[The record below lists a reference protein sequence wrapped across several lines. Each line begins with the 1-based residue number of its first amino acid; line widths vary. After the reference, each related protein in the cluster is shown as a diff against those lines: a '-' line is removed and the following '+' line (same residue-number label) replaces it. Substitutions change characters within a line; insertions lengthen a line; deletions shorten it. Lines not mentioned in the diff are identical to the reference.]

1 LAALEA
7 LKNTKFILKNMKRT
21 LKFSGLAFLTVMI
34 LWACA
39 SESPKQVAE
48 KFLTAI
54 SVGDFEA
61 AKKWAT
67 KESHTALD
75 MAAANDKDHIA
86 ERHKIQ
92 IGEETI
98 SENKATVV
106 YKDNEDEKVLKLSK
120 EDGKWKAAFSKSD
133 LDGGAATNAE
143 KFLDAFAHGDMNG
156 AKKYATRD
164 AQASLD
170 MMAGTFEA
178 KKAKPDKIEMGDIKY
193 EGDRASVFYHENGVL
208 KTLDMVKEDGKWK
221 AAWTKTS
228 TTKLDTD
235 ELEEE
240 VIEAMDGESEE

>member
-1 LAALEA
+1 
-7 LKNTKFILKNMKRT
+7 M
-21 LKFSGLAFLTVMI
+21 TVMI

-39 SESPKQVAE
+39 GESPKQVAE
-48 KFLTAI
+48 KFLTAV

-75 MAAANDKDHIA
+75 MAAANDEDHIY
-86 ERHKIQ
+86 EPHKIQ

-106 YKDNEDEKVLKLSK
+106 YKDNDDEKVLKLSK

-133 LDGGAATNAE
+133 LDGGAAANAE
-143 KFLDAFAHGDMNG
+143 KFLNAFAHGDVDG

-170 MMAGTFEA
+170 MMAGTLEA
-178 KKAKPDKIEMGDIKY
+178 KKANPDKIEMGDIKY
-193 EGDRASVFYHENGVL
+193 SGDRATVSYHENGVL

-228 TTKLDTD
+228 TTQLDMEKLGEDV
-235 ELEEE
+235 EK
-240 VIEAMDGESEE
+240 AMDADSEE